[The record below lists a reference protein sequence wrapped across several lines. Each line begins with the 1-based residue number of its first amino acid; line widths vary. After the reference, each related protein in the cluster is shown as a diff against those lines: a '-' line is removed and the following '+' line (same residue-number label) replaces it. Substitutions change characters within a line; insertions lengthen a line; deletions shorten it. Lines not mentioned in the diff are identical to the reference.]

1 MRNYPAT
8 LLQVLENKLEAGAD
22 PSEPIPFDRT
32 DLEQA
37 TDELEIDVREV
48 TEIASAYS
56 GTRSLPDEFIEH
68 GYDSIEQDPDA
79 EGDGYRF
86 VPA

>member
-8 LLQVLENKLEAGAD
+8 LLRVLENKIEAGAD
-22 PSEPIPFDRT
+22 TDEPIPFGKA

-37 TDELEIDVREV
+37 TDELDIDVREV

-56 GTRSLPDEFIEH
+56 GTRSLPEEITEH
-68 GYDSIEQDPDA
+68 GYGSIEQDPDTD
-79 EGDGYRF
+79 GGYRF
-86 VPA
+86 VSE

>member
-8 LLQVLENKLEAGAD
+8 LLRVLENKIEAGAD
-22 PSEPIPFDRT
+22 TDEDIPFGKA

-56 GTRSLPDEFIEH
+56 GARDLPDEFVEH
-68 GYDSIEQDPDA
+68 GYTSIEQNPDT
-79 EGDGYRF
+79 DGYRF
-86 VPA
+86 VKE